1 MGNPKL
7 SPIKTWTEM
16 TKIEHRHIDDSDFR
30 DTMEFK
36 NFVKRI
42 KDAITVTDGQD
53 PRNVA
58 LNTRQLKAL
67 VGDHFNVL
75 DAIDL
80 IDSVVE
86 LGVAPV
92 RYFRDPSRFPRLL
105 EESLTADEK
114 RSLWSSG
121 QLGAAFFAD
130 RFGT

>member
-1 MGNPKL
+1 MGNPRKA
-7 SPIKTWTEM
+7 PIKTWVEM

-30 DTMEFK
+30 DTREFR
-36 NFVKRI
+36 NYVKRV
-42 KDAITVTDGQD
+42 KDAITITDGQD

-75 DAIDL
+75 DALDL
-80 IDSVVE
+80 VDSVLE

-92 RYFRDPSRFPRLL
+92 RYYRDPSRFPKLT

-121 QLGAAFFAD
+121 HLGHIYMPE
-130 RFGT
+130 RF